1 MPTPV
6 SHVGQWDTESARLAK
21 ISNNLVAL
29 FERISFGGYTTG
41 VIINTGP
48 GCRCSDVQIW
58 SAMNENIV
66 GFVNYLEG
74 SAGVRPGPG
83 ISSWAQLQALPT
95 VGYIGTNS
103 TILWVEEATGLL
115 KATQLRVGT
124 DATDTASGIARPDDY
139 SASNQ
144 RVWYQAN

>member
-29 FERISFGGYTTG
+29 FERISFGGYTAG
-41 VIINTGP
+41 VIIGVGP
-48 GCRCSDVQIW
+48 CRCSDVQIW

-66 GFVNYLEG
+66 GFVNYLEA
-74 SAGVRPGPG
+74 SSGVRPGPG
-83 ISSWAQLQALPT
+83 VSSWAQLQALPT
-95 VGYIGTNS
+95 INYIGTNS
-103 TILWVEEATGLL
+103 TILWVESATGLF
-115 KATQLRVGT
+115 KATQLRTGT

-139 SASNQ
+139 ASPGNE
-144 RVWYQAN
+144 RVWYQTN